1 MIMNMS
7 KIDLSLRVKDY
18 LTNHFMNEDVNNSD
32 IQKDFSSQIILDV
45 KNKIHNL

>member
-18 LTNHFMNEDVNNSD
+18 LTNYFMNEDVNNSD
-32 IQKDFSSQIILDV
+32 IQKDFSS
-45 KNKIHNL
+45 